1 MLPKYSVAAVP
12 HLFDQSPPSP
22 PHPEGEVGVELQEV
36 GGDVGDVR
44 QEPGG
49 RQGGREQRC
58 LF

>member
-12 HLFDQSPPSP
+12 HLFDQSSPSP

-36 GGDVGDVR
+36 RGDVGDVR